1 MKMLYFMDTPDGDFD
16 SEHATTPDAICYP
29 LHQFKGIT
37 SVDNEYF
44 YMYFESNRASGT
56 DAEND
61 TSGVDRVTL
70 QIKTLMNHKKSY
82 KDITEVINKH
92 LAQNNGFMVMVDRA
106 AVPSVLPGNDFA
118 DFCVIVADEP
128 E

>member
-1 MKMLYFMDTPDGDFD
+1 MLYFMDSSDGLFNSD
-16 SEHATTPDAICYP
+16 HADAPDAICYP

-37 SVDNEYF
+37 SKDADEF
-44 YMYFESNRASGT
+44 YMYFESNKASGT

-70 QIKTLMNHKKSY
+70 RIKSSVQTQHKRSY
-82 KDITEVINKH
+82 KDIVEVIDRH
-92 LAQNNGFMVMVDRA
+92 LAKNNGFIVIVDRSA
-106 AVPSVLPGNDFA
+106 TPRVFPGKDF
-118 DFCVIVADEP
+118 DDYCVIVTDEP